1 LAARSKRNPDNCDL
15 IDKIT
20 VVSTGDGGGSGAGVN
35 RVTADIAQMVDQVP
49 ALVEGLTG
57 ADVNKMIQEI
67 PGVRQNGAAAGG
79 GSKGQAGTS
88 LPATSATSEGQRPK
102 QEKDKTIVASGEP
115 IDRSLGG

>member
-67 PGVRQNGAAAGG
+67 PGVRQNCAAAGR

-88 LPATSATSEGQRPK
+88 LPTTSATSEGQRPK